1 MPSIRYGL
9 TKFMFKHVV
18 RPMMKKAARDPER
31 FIEKQRTKREKK
43 PLPLSK
49 LHRKYE
55 FKEEEA
61 CGTPYYIISGVADT
75 GNVGSASTETD
86 AAERGKRKERNLV
99 LYFFGGGFVMPGNEG
114 DFKFAGEI
122 SDRTGADVWL
132 VWHKLLP
139 DVDGK
144 GLLESVLSVY
154 RKALKSYDA
163 EDITFFGLSSGG
175 SLCLDLCV
183 YISENNPD
191 IPLPG
196 QLVPVS
202 ATIGMPPTENQYEQM
217 KKIEGK
223 DAMFTAGYV
232 KAAVKMML
240 LCGADGL
247 LGNSAG
253 HSWKGF
259 PRIMAFYGTDEI
271 YYAQLDAFKQ
281 KCAEDGV
288 ELSTF
293 TGEGMMH
300 TWLAAGWL
308 PEAEEARNALYKYIS
323 RN

>member
-1 MPSIRYGL
+1 MASIRYNL
-9 TKFMFKHVV
+9 TKFMFKHLV
-18 RPMMKKAARDPER
+18 RPMMKKAAKDPER
-31 FIEKQRTKREKK
+31 FMEQQRKKRESK
-43 PLPLSK
+43 PLPLGK
-49 LHRKYE
+49 LHKGYE
-55 FKEEEA
+55 FEEDEEG
-61 CGTPYYIISGVADT
+61 GTPYYVFRGVDGADFRDTEDAEENSGGD
-75 GNVGSASTETD
+75 
-86 AAERGKRKERNLV
+86 RKRKLIF
-99 LYFFGGGFVMPGNEG
+99 YFFGGGFVMPGNEG
-114 DFKFAGEI
+114 DFKFAQEM
-122 SDRTGADVWL
+122 SERTGADVWL

-144 GLLESVLSVY
+144 GLLESVLCVY
-154 RKALKSYDA
+154 REALKRYEA
-163 EDITFFGLSSGG
+163 KNITLFGLSSGG